1 MTGVLLIAVVVFAIV
16 VALATTLN
24 KRRPEPPT
32 QTTWQTPQQLDRSEF
47 AAPHQPFLV
56 ALFVSETCDT
66 CAGMIPKVE
75 ILRSETVA
83 VDVVWFQTDKDRH
96 LRYNIDA
103 VPTTLIA
110 DREGV
115 VVKSF
120 VGPASAADLW
130 AAVAET
136 REPGSTPP
144 PEAHRPIGE

>member
-1 MTGVLLIAVVVFAIV
+1 MTGVLLIALVVLAIV

-47 AAPHQPFLV
+47 AGPSQPFLV

-75 ILRSETVA
+75 VLQSATVA
-83 VDVVWFQTDKDRH
+83 VDVVRYQTDLERH
-96 LRYNIDA
+96 QRYNIDA

-110 DREGV
+110 DADGV

-120 VGPASAADLW
+120 LGPASAADLW

-144 PEAHRPIGE
+144 PEAHRPIGD